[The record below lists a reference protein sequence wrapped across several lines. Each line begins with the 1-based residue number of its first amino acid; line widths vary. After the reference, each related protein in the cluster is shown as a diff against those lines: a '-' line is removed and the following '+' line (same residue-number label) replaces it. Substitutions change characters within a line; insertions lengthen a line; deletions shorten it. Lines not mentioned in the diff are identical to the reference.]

1 MGEEVSGD
9 LNTDFHQSETELL
22 RDFAL
27 MPKVFAGRP
36 LTIEFIS
43 KGEFKAAYSE
53 AARALGLEIGA
64 TVFDRVKFTNGGDER
79 VFAERDVALTL
90 CRLPKG
96 TVIRA
101 KAVTAFGIYDRID
114 YVDEPVATPE
124 TETGLVLKEILNIQ
138 KPMR

>member
-1 MGEEVSGD
+1 MSNGG
-9 LNTDFHQSETELL
+9 
-22 RDFAL
+22 
-27 MPKVFAGRP
+27 
-36 LTIEFIS
+36 
-43 KGEFKAAYSE
+43 FKAAFAE

-79 VFAERDVALTL
+79 IFAERDVALTL

-114 YVDEPVATPE
+114 YADEPVTTPE
-124 TETGLVLKEILNIQ
+124 TETGLIV
-138 KPMR
+138 R